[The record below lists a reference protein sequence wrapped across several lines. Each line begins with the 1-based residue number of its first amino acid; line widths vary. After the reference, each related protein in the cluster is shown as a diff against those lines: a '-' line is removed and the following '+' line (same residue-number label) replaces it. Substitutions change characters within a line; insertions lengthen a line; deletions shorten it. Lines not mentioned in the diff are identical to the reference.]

1 MRAYQT
7 LVRLGACSL
16 HLVKRTQQVSRG
28 RPSRIAIF
36 DRLDRAV
43 EELSNVGGL
52 PHPAE
57 SEDIWEGIWYEETHH
72 STAIEGNTLILKE
85 VKTLLDEGR
94 AVGQKELREYLEVQG
109 YAEAAQWVYQQAH
122 RAGLWSPGDL
132 TSPAELREIHIQTVA
147 PVWRHFPPA
156 DHDPKEGPGSFRR
169 HDLQP
174 FAGGMRPPAWPDVPP
189 QITDWLSAAATLKR
203 DAEAWLMEGMALTDP
218 LHHPV
223 ARLADLHAS
232 FERIH
237 PFRDG
242 NGRTGRLALNL
253 MLVRLGYPPAIIYKR
268 VKYLHGLDRADKRD
282 PGPLGEL
289 IARAVTHGIER
300 FLLPALAGPQR
311 ITPLAALAD
320 QDLSQIALRRA
331 AERGRLRAMRKRDQ
345 WYSTRK
351 WVDEY
356 KASRRRGKSQP
367 IKERPA
373 PSDFA
378 QLRLP

>member
-1 MRAYQT
+1 MT
-7 LVRLGACSL
+7 
-16 HLVKRTQQVSRG
+16 TRG
-28 RPSRIAIF
+28 RPSRIAVF

-43 EELSNVGGL
+43 DELSHIGGL

-57 SEDIWEGIWYEETHH
+57 NEDIWEGIWYEETHH

-94 AVGQKELREYLEVQG
+94 AVGDKEFREYLEVQG
-109 YAEAAQWVYQQAH
+109 YADAAEWVYQQAH
-122 RAGLWSPGDL
+122 RAGLGSEGDL
-132 TSPAELREIHIQTVA
+132 ISPAELRQIHTLTVE

-169 HDLQP
+169 HDIQP
-174 FAGGMRPPAWPDVPP
+174 FSGGMQPPPWPDVPP
-189 QITDWLSAAATLKR
+189 QITDWLAAANKLKI
-203 DAEAWLMEGMALTDP
+203 DAEAWFLEGMALTEPVD
-218 LHHPV
+218 HPV
-223 ARLADLHAS
+223 ARLAALHAD

-253 MLVRLGYPPAIIYKR
+253 MLVRLGYPPAIIYKKDR
-268 VKYLHGLDRADKRD
+268 AKYLRWLDRADNGD
-282 PGPLGEL
+282 AGPLAEL

-311 ITPLAALAD
+311 IIPLTALAD
-320 QDLSQIALRRA
+320 DELSLIALRRA
-331 AERGRLRAMRKRDQ
+331 AERGRLRALRRSDQ

-356 KASRRRGKSQP
+356 KDSRQRGKTRP
-367 IKERPA
+367 LKERPA
-373 PSDFA
+373 IDRETPT